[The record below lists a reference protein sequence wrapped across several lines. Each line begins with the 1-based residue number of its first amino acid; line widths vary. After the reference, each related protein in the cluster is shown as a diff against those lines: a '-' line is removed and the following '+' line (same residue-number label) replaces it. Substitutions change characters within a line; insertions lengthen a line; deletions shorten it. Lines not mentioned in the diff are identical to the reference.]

1 MARRRTN
8 FWRRWPTGSPAVRY
22 YAWPRGR
29 GGMPSSW
36 PHAGTPL
43 RRSIGPPSGW
53 RRPNGWLRSA
63 RFTSAPSV
71 PILQRWRSCPNLGA
85 ASSRSL
91 LISHGSCEHR
101 FTSAFAQDC
110 ARGGVFIAESYTPKQ
125 VEYGTGGPKDPGLL
139 PTLNDLRQELA
150 GLEWEIAREVER
162 EIHEGELHDGW
173 SAVVQ
178 VLARKR

>member
-1 MARRRTN
+1 
-8 FWRRWPTGSPAVRY
+8 
-22 YAWPRGR
+22 
-29 GGMPSSW
+29 
-36 PHAGTPL
+36 
-43 RRSIGPPSGW
+43 
-53 RRPNGWLRSA
+53 
-63 RFTSAPSV
+63 
-71 PILQRWRSCPNLGA
+71 
-85 ASSRSL
+85 L